1 MKAEPVLAAAILES
15 HVGILGKTG
24 SGKSNLAKT
33 IVEGLLDD
41 GARVCVIDPTGT
53 WYGLRLT
60 RDRKPS
66 PYQVVMFG
74 GNHADIAIGRTHGAA
89 VAEAIG
95 TTTTPAVIDTRT
107 MTVGERTEFFTA
119 FAETLLQRN
128 RGPLHLV
135 IDEAHLFAPQGRVN
149 DPKSGAMVHAANNL
163 VSLGRGIG
171 LRIIL
176 ISQRPAKLHKD
187 SLTQV
192 ETLVTLRLIAPQD
205 RRAVEDWIGEWADP
219 KQGAALVASLPSLR
233 TGEAWI
239 WSPEAGVLERRQTPL
254 ARTLDT
260 GKPSGEPI
268 ELAPIDI
275 AAMQGRLDEVAAEVL
290 ANDPAQLR
298 KRIRELEA
306 ASATVTPPAAE
317 RIVEKFV
324 KVPVLNGQVDDLR
337 AAALSLIGVA
347 EQIASVGSSITAAI
361 DRVAAAPRPAQQSTP
376 VDASRQASAGR
387 IAAPPAERGT
397 PVSRPAVE
405 VSPRSP
411 AEPTSTDYGDVKLD
425 AGARRMLTALAWFHP
440 TPLTR
445 LQLGT
450 LVDLPAKGSTY
461 RSYLS
466 KIRTYGLLEE
476 PGGQLALSPAGAE
489 LMAGELGSG
498 EPTTQELVAMW
509 SQRFDRGARLMLE
522 ALVDRHPDGLTREE
536 LAAVVEIP
544 AAGSTFRSY
553 LSKIRTNQLLEEADG
568 VLRAS
573 AALFITAGR

>member
-1 MKAEPVLAAAILES
+1 MPIAAAPILSPAVLES

-107 MTVGERTEFFTA
+107 MTVAERTEFFTA

-135 IDEAHLFAPQGRVN
+135 IDEAHLFAPQGRVA
-149 DPKSGAMVHAANNL
+149 DPRSGAMVHAANNL

-192 ETLVTLRLIAPQD
+192 ETLVALRLIAPQD
-205 RRAVEDWIGEWADP
+205 RRAIEDWIGEWADP
-219 KQGAALVASLPSLR
+219 KQGAELVASLPSLR

-239 WSPEAGVLERRQTPL
+239 WSPEAGILERRQTPL

-260 GKPSGEPI
+260 GKPSDQPI
-268 ELAPIDI
+268 ELASIDI

-290 ANDPAQLR
+290 ANDPATLR

-306 ASATVTPPAAE
+306 AGGPARVETVE
-317 RIVEKFV
+317 RVVE
-324 KVPVLNGQVDDLR
+324 VPVLNGEIAHLEAVAVTLGQVGQEITRVGADIVSAIARVSSAPRSAATVIPTGAAGTHAVPLPSGNPSQPARALR
-337 AAALSLIGVA
+337 PPRVA
-347 EQIASVGSSITAAI
+347 GPSAI
-361 DRVAAAPRPAQQSTP
+361 DPMILSAL
-376 VDASRQASAGR
+376 VDAPDGRPSRQVA
-387 IAAPPAERGT
+387 
-397 PVSRPAVE
+397 
-405 VSPRSP
+405 
-411 AEPTSTDYGDVKLD
+411 L
-425 AGARRMLTALAWFHP
+425 LT
-440 TPLTR
+440 
-445 LQLGT
+445 G
-450 LVDLPAKGSTY
+450 Y
-461 RSYLS
+461 
-466 KIRTYGLLEE
+466 
-476 PGGQLALSPAGAE
+476 SPAGGFFRRAMASLRE
-489 LMAGELGSG
+489 RGIVDGTDPVRLTAQGREDAIGHLPIAMGRSLLESWIGNNRMAGAGVEFLEAIADAYPEVLTPARLGEITGKSPAGGYFRRSLKKLRDLGLISG
-498 EPTTQELVAMW
+498 TAEIRIAPELVE
-509 SQRFDRGARLMLE
+509 DRA
-522 ALVDRHPDGLTREE
+522 
-536 LAAVVEIP
+536 
-544 AAGSTFRSY
+544 
-553 LSKIRTNQLLEEADG
+553 
-568 VLRAS
+568 
-573 AALFITAGR
+573 